1 MSAGLPALLWLEGK
15 HLRAELNFWLWA
27 AGTDLDETHDVV
39 ERIYLAY
46 LVVIAGVAATSCWLW
61 LLGLVTGAAQTT
73 DPVTAAFMHEL
84 ARLFAGTALVL
95 PVFAAASWS
104 VRAAWRA
111 PWTPTPPD
119 VAWLA
124 QLNIST
130 AAWSAVELAKHA
142 LGRLLLFGCGGYFV
156 AAYATAAAG
165 HAPSPSACMPY
176 AAVLGL
182 AGVTACALSWAVGI
196 MRIRLGRRR
205 RLPLTLAAL
214 AASVAVLALSV
225 IAMPACQRVAAALLA
240 ENLAYAGIACAGCLA
255 AILLAMV
262 AANTITPAALTREAS
277 VDASLYAVRRMA
289 VYNPKAYRALMK
301 SRRRSLKAPRFAC
314 HARTAA
320 SPRWRDRQS
329 PCSGTMKRSRPCCHR
344 RAHRTRGRGAAFR
357 RARRKQ
363 SAALCMLGGTTGAR
377 VLGVA
382 SWILLVINSGDAP
395 RTLARVFIAD
405 ERNRFMRD
413 HLPIST
419 PALFVLDTL
428 PPFIVATCSS
438 CIVALVLGVVG
449 LPLRIV
455 MDAALCSIAL
465 DAAFTLIG
473 ALEASERSLKRMRL
487 SCESATAII
496 AIVIAVASALA
507 PARRSLRI
515 LDRHRRRH
523 HPRGGAAAL
532 SYTAAQRLRVLNL
545 AI

>member
-1 MSAGLPALLWLEGK
+1 MSAGVPALLWLEGK

-73 DPVTAAFMHEL
+73 DPVTATLTHEL
-84 ARLFAGTALVL
+84 AQLLAGTVFVL

-165 HAPSPSACMPY
+165 HASSPNACMPY
-176 AAVLGL
+176 AAALGL
-182 AGVTACALSWAVGI
+182 GGVTAYALSWAVGI
-196 MRIRLGRRR
+196 MRLCLGRGR

-214 AASVAVLALSV
+214 AASAALLALSV

-301 SRRRSLKAPRFAC
+301 SRRRSLKAPRL
-314 HARTAA
+314 RM
-320 SPRWRDRQS
+320 P
-329 PCSGTMKRSRPCCHR
+329 
-344 RAHRTRGRGAAFR
+344 RAHGSLAALARSSISVLRHYETLPALIATGAFIAP
-357 RARRKQ
+357 AGVALLSGALAET
-363 SAALCMLGGTTGAR
+363 SAALGMLGGTTGAR

-405 ERNRFMRD
+405 GRNRFMRD

-465 DAAFTLIG
+465 NAALTLIG
-473 ALEASERSLKRMRL
+473 ALEASGQSFRRMRL

-507 PARRSLRI
+507 PDAVPFAFWI
-515 LDRHRRRH
+515 
-523 HPRGGAAAL
+523 GTVAATTL
-532 SYTAAQRLRVLNL
+532 AAVQLH
-545 AI
+545 